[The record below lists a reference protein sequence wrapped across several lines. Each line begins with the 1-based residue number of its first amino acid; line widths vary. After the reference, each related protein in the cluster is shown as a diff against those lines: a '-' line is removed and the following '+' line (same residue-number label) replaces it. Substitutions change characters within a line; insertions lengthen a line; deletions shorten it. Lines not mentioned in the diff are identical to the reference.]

1 MASDLEPVGQVTF
14 VGTATTLL
22 RLGSFTLLTDPNFLH
37 AGERAY
43 LGYGLFSRRLT
54 NPAMR
59 IRDLPDLDA
68 VLLSHL
74 HGDHFDRRARHGLS
88 RSVPIITTPQAER
101 RLRRWGFG
109 AADGLPTWDRYEL
122 RHGDELLSVTSVPG
136 HHGPGLLDRLLPPV
150 MGSII
155 DLERAGQRLL
165 RLYVTG
171 DTLYRPELAEI
182 PERFPG
188 IDAMLVHLGGTRI
201 LGFLVTM
208 DGRQGVDLMRLV
220 NPKVTLPIHY
230 DDYRVFRS
238 PLTHFLGAAARHDLR
253 PAIQTLR
260 RGDTRPLVGAPQ
272 PCSPFHDHRGMLRP
286 SGTSSADSW

>member
-1 MASDLEPVGQVTF
+1 MADDLQPAGQVTF

-22 RLGSFTLLTDPNFLH
+22 RLGGFTLLTDPNFLH
-37 AGERAY
+37 AGEHAY

-54 NPAMR
+54 NPALHLTE
-59 IRDLPDLDA
+59 LPELDA

-74 HGDHFDRRARHGLS
+74 HGDHFDRRARHGLP
-88 RSVPIITTPQAER
+88 RSLPIITTPQAQR
-101 RLRRWGFG
+101 RLKRWGFG
-109 AADGLPTWDRYEL
+109 AADGLATWERYEL
-122 RHGDELLSVTSVPG
+122 RRGDERLTITSVPG

-155 DLERAGQRLL
+155 DLERAGRRLL

-182 PERFPG
+182 PARFPD

-238 PLTHFLGAAARHDLR
+238 PLTDFLGAAARHDLR

-260 RGDTRPLVGAPQ
+260 RGDTRPLIGPPPAALADGA
-272 PCSPFHDHRGMLRP
+272 DGRRRGEYRA
-286 SGTSSADSW
+286 SRR

>member
-1 MASDLEPVGQVTF
+1 MADDLQPAGQVTF

-22 RLGSFTLLTDPNFLH
+22 RLGGFTLLTDPNFLH
-37 AGERAY
+37 AGEHAY

-54 NPAMR
+54 NPALHLTE
-59 IRDLPDLDA
+59 LPELDA

-74 HGDHFDRRARHGLS
+74 HGDHFDRRARHGLP
-88 RSVPIITTPQAER
+88 RSLPIVTTPQAEH

-109 AADGLPTWDRYEL
+109 AADGLATWERYEL
-122 RHGDELLSVTSVPG
+122 RRGDERLTITSVPG

-155 DLERAGQRLL
+155 DLERAGRRLL

-182 PERFPG
+182 PARFPD

-238 PLTHFLGAAARHDLR
+238 PLTDFLGAAARHDLR

-260 RGDTRPLVGAPQ
+260 RGDTRPLIGAA
-272 PCSPFHDHRGMLRP
+272 SA
-286 SGTSSADSW
+286 GTETHAWQGASTGLSRRR